1 LSPKHLLLSAAL
13 TAAAL
18 AGARPAAAYCLT
30 HGCNEATQD
39 CEFDKNGCLVETE
52 TSPRLFWRSECIS
65 FDVQKD
71 GSARRNITYEAARD
85 AIHEAFRQWLNA
97 DCGDGQGPSV
107 RIEDYGPVE
116 CRKAEYNQQAGNANI
131 VMFRDDSWPYTNA
144 IDTLALTTLIFNAD
158 TGEIYDADIEV
169 NTFESAM
176 AIGGVSTRGIDFSS
190 VITHEIGHFLGL
202 SHSNALGSTMQ
213 QSYEPGNTEMATIE
227 ADDEAGICAALPPGR
242 AAKSSSCEPRHG
254 FSAECA
260 VEESEGCT
268 VSSASSNGTRAGG
281 LLLVAALSSMLLRKR
296 LRRAGRPRAASPG
309 PHRGPGSGS

>member
-39 CEFDKNGCLVETE
+39 CEFDRNGCLVETE

-71 GSARRNITYEAARD
+71 GSARRNIPYEAARD

-158 TGEIYDADIEV
+158 TGEIYDADILRV
-169 NTFESAM
+169 
-176 AIGGVSTRGIDFSS
+176 
-190 VITHEIGHFLGL
+190 GHGDRRRQ
-202 SHSNALGSTMQ
+202 H
-213 QSYEPGNTEMATIE
+213 
-227 ADDEAGICAALPPGR
+227 
-242 AAKSSSCEPRHG
+242 PRHRFLVG
-254 FSAECA
+254 HHPRDWPFPRAIALERARLHHAAEL
-260 VEESEGCT
+260 
-268 VSSASSNGTRAGG
+268 RAG
-281 LLLVAALSSMLLRKR
+281 
-296 LRRAGRPRAASPG
+296 
-309 PHRGPGSGS
+309 